1 MNLKSTIKVAAMA
14 SVMAAILGACTASPP
29 QAASVPTPQPL
40 TSQPLEA
47 EACCFKPSEIIRYQD
62 KKVAECSKGVE
73 VIRHQNTCHDCA
85 YPVVVRSTSP
95 CCGPNS
101 TKCKE

>member
-1 MNLKSTIKVAAMA
+1 
-14 SVMAAILGACTASPP
+14 
-29 QAASVPTPQPL
+29 VPTPQPL

>member
-1 MNLKSTIKVAAMA
+1 MKSTLKAVSMA
-14 SVMAAILGACTASPP
+14 SVMVVLLAACTNAPP
-29 QAASVPTPQPL
+29 PKTSSNAPVPVM
-40 TSQPLEA
+40 TSQPLES

-85 YPVVVRSTSP
+85 YPVVIRSTSQ
-95 CCGPNS
+95 CCGPDS

>member
-1 MNLKSTIKVAAMA
+1 MKSTLKAVSMA
-14 SVMAAILGACTASPP
+14 SVMVVLLAACTTTPP
-29 QAASVPTPQPL
+29 PKAYSHANPAPIMK
-40 TSQPLEA
+40 SQPLES

-62 KKVAECSKGVE
+62 KKVAECSKRVE

-85 YPVVVRSTSP
+85 YPVVIRSTSQ
-95 CCGPNS
+95 CCGPDS

>member
-1 MNLKSTIKVAAMA
+1 MNLKSTIRVAAMA
-14 SVMAAILGACTASPP
+14 SAMVAILGACTSAPP
-29 QAASVPTPQPL
+29 AKVSTPAPQPL

-73 VIRHQNTCHDCA
+73 VIRHQRCNGQVF
-85 YPVVVRSTSP
+85 PERF
-95 CCGPNS
+95 
-101 TKCKE
+101 

>member
-1 MNLKSTIKVAAMA
+1 M
-14 SVMAAILGACTASPP
+14 
-29 QAASVPTPQPL
+29 PTPQPL

-73 VIRHQNTCHDCA
+73 VIRHQNTCTDCA
-85 YPVVVRSTSP
+85 YPVVVRSPASAAVLIQRNARSKCDAIQIIFTS
-95 CCGPNS
+95 CGD
-101 TKCKE
+101 

>member
-1 MNLKSTIKVAAMA
+1 MKSTIKVVAMA
-14 SVMAAILGACTASPP
+14 SAMVAILGACTASPP
-29 QAASVPTPQPL
+29 AASVPTPQPL

-73 VIRHQNTCHDCA
+73 VIRHQNTCTDCA
-85 YPVVVRSTSP
+85 YPVVVRSTSQ
-95 CCGPNS
+95 CCGSDS